1 MPHVATALT
10 SWVKAIRRTLDARN
24 VDSVPLFI
32 AAGLDPA
39 ALDDPNARY
48 PVANTTRLWRLAV
61 EATGDPCLG
70 LAVASNAA
78 PTSFHALGY
87 SILAS
92 ATLQDMLQRLVRYF
106 HIATNLSSL
115 ELRESADSFELI
127 VHTPECGLQPA
138 PESVDAFISML
149 VRSARALA
157 GRTLCPQL
165 VMLRRAQPPGTD
177 CHERVL
183 RAPVVFDAACDM
195 VRFARADCL
204 RPLDSGNQELAR
216 RNDELAGQYLA
227 QIDRGSLRARV
238 REALLARLADGEPA
252 AEQMAAAL
260 NLSLRSLQRHLAEEG
275 SSFEQILD
283 ETRLQLARSYLVDR
297 PWSISDIAYALGYAD
312 ASCFTRA
319 FRRWTGQ
326 APSHYRRAAEADR

>member
-1 MPHVATALT
+1 MPQVATALT
-10 SWVKAIRRTLDARN
+10 SWVKAIRRTLEAREI
-24 VDSVPLFI
+24 DSVALFVQ
-32 AAGLDPA
+32 AGLDPA

-92 ATLQDMLQRLVRYF
+92 ATLHDMLQRLVRYF

-115 ELRESADSFELI
+115 ELRESPEAFELI
-127 VHTPECGLQPA
+127 VHTPQSGLQPA

-157 GRTLCPQL
+157 GRTLCPQW
-165 VMLRRAQPPGTD
+165 VTLRRSRPPGTD

-183 RAPVVFDAACDM
+183 RAPVQFDAACDM

-204 RPLDSGNQELAR
+204 RPLDSANQELAQ
-216 RNDELAGQYLA
+216 RNDELARQYLE
-227 QIDRGSLRARV
+227 QLDRGTLQTRV
-238 REALLARLADGEPA
+238 REALLARLAEGEPS
-252 AEQMAAAL
+252 AEQIADAL
-260 NLSLRSLQRHLAEEG
+260 HLSLRSLQRHLAEEG
-275 SSFEQILD
+275 TSFDQILD
-283 ETRLQLARSYLVDR
+283 ETRQQLARSYLGDPR
-297 PWSISDIAYALGYAD
+297 WSISDIAYSLGYAD
-312 ASCFTRA
+312 ASCFSRA

-326 APSHYRRAAEADR
+326 APSHYRRAREAKH